1 MSHFWKNQVVM
12 ITGHTGFKGSWL
24 TLWLNKLGAK
34 VHGFALN
41 PPTHP
46 NLFEV
51 AHIRSLLA
59 SDTRANLSDIA
70 QLKIAIHQSKP
81 NIIFHLAAQPLVRA
95 SYDNPLE
102 TLQTNVMG
110 TANLLEAA
118 RDVKSLRAIIVIT
131 TDKVYANKE
140 TKHAYCE
147 KDALGGFDLYSA
159 SKAAAEIITASYR
172 DCFFN
177 KNSSSQINIATAR
190 AGNVIGGGDWA
201 KDRLIPD
208 CLTAFASE
216 NPVHLRYPNA
226 IRPWQHVLEPLA
238 GYIKLAEK
246 LASQNGADFARA
258 WNFGPQQNNNETVY
272 LVAGML
278 EKMWGGESKIMF
290 DKNDS
295 NPHEANLLKLD
306 STSAQDNL
314 TWNSRWSLM
323 ETLGHTVS
331 WYKAWKQNADMLKIC
346 MDQLNHYE
354 NTEVT

>member
-1 MSHFWKNQVVM
+1 MNHFWQNQVVM

-41 PPTHP
+41 PPTSP
-46 NLFEV
+46 SLFEV
-51 AHIRSLLA
+51 AHIHSMLI
-59 SDTRANLSDIA
+59 SDTRANLSDIS
-70 QLKIAIHQSKP
+70 QLKTAIHQAKP
-81 NIIFHLAAQPLVRA
+81 SIIFHLAAQPLVRA

-110 TANLLEAA
+110 TANLLEVA

-140 TKHAYCE
+140 TAHPYCE
-147 KDALGGFDLYSA
+147 QDALGGFDLYSA

-172 DCFFN
+172 DSFFN
-177 KNSSSQINIATAR
+177 KNSGSQINIATAR

-208 CLTAFASE
+208 CLTAFASG
-216 NPVHLRYPNA
+216 NAVHLRYPNA
-226 IRPWQHVLEPLA
+226 IRPWQHALEPLA
-238 GYIKLAEK
+238 GYIKLAEQ
-246 LASQNGADFARA
+246 LLSPNGADFARA
-258 WNFGPQQNNNETVY
+258 WNFGPHQNNNETVY
-272 LVAGML
+272 FVAEML
-278 EKMWGGESKIMF
+278 AKLWGGESKIMF
-290 DKNDS
+290 DKNNS
-295 NPHEANLLKLD
+295 NPHEANILKLD
-306 STSAQDNL
+306 SSSAHNNL
-314 TWNSRWSLM
+314 SWSSRWSLM
-323 ETLGHTVS
+323 ETLDHTIS

-354 NTEVT
+354 NS